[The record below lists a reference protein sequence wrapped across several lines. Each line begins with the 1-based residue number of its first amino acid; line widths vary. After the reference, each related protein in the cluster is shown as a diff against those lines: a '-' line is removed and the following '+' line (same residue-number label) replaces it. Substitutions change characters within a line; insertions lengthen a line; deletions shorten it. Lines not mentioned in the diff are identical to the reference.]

1 MDTGIIDL
9 AFKAVL
15 ALAQLALFVYVRN
28 TNRNDEVDRRFVHVQ
43 TVQEEQSKELS
54 TSVGHLSQRLAHL
67 EAAIEAA
74 PDHNDLSK
82 VYQSINELSEKVDT
96 LVGSFDTQS
105 ATLRQ
110 ILSRVIER
118 GMP

>member
-1 MDTGIIDL
+1 MDTVIVDL

-15 ALAQLALFVYVRN
+15 ALSQLALFVYVRN
-28 TNRNDEVDRRFVHVQ
+28 ANRNDEVDKRFACVHQ
-43 TVQEEQSKELS
+43 VQEAQSEKLS
-54 TSVGHLSQRLAHL
+54 TSVGTISQRLAHL
-67 EAAIEAA
+67 EAAVEAA
-74 PDHNDLSK
+74 PNHGDLSK
-82 VYQSINELSEKVDT
+82 LYQSINDLSEKVDT
-96 LVGSFDTQS
+96 LVGSFDSQS

>member
-1 MDTGIIDL
+1 MEIESLRLWLPAINMICTAAQFVWMYLEKRSDKTNERVDALSARVEKIDRDVAGL
-9 AFKAVL
+9 AVSAE
-15 ALAQLALFVYVRN
+15 
-28 TNRNDEVDRRFVHVQ
+28 T
-43 TVQEEQSKELS
+43 
-54 TSVGHLSQRLAHL
+54 
-67 EAAIEAA
+67 A
-74 PDHNDLSK
+74 PSHNDLSG
-82 VYQSINELSEKVDT
+82 VYRSINGLSEKVDT